1 MLPARRAV
9 RRAGSRTQASRSRR
23 PQQRHNCKRLRAS
36 EANPPTRLQHCFLHC
51 LLPTALSTAR
61 LLPAGHC
68 RAAFGPPQAL
78 PPLPPLPCPAPPSPQ
93 RVSSS
98 SRLHRRR
105 IPETPP
111 AARRGPS
118 MFEHEIVDLLYYEL
132 HCNVQVRYQVASTT
146 EGSNIKI
153 NGLSCPLTKVGRP
166 RRGPENRACGLP
178 RNPRTIAPA
187 SSGYTLFDGF
197 LRAGDPSRRVN
208 ESARVNVGE
217 GFACSTQARQR
228 P

>member
-1 MLPARRAV
+1 MLPVRRAV

-118 MFEHEIVDLLYYEL
+118 MFEHDCRSTLLCIAL
-132 HCNVQVRYQVASTT
+132 QRASTVPSCKYHC
-146 EGSNIKI
+146 GSNIKI
-153 NGLSCPLTKVGRP
+153 NGLSCSLTKVGRP

>member
-23 PQQRHNCKRLRAS
+23 PQQRHTCKRLRAS

-61 LLPAGHC
+61 LLPAGYC
-68 RAAFGPPQAL
+68 RAAFAPPQAL
-78 PPLPPLPCPAPPSPQ
+78 PPLPCPALPCTSFSAASILLAA
-93 RVSSS
+93 RACTGGG
-98 SRLHRRR
+98 SRRRHRR
-105 IPETPP
+105 PG
-111 AARRGPS
+111 AAHPCLN
-118 MFEHEIVDLLYYEL
+118 MIVDLLYSAL

-197 LRAGDPSRRVN
+197 LRAGDPSRRVRAH
-208 ESARVNVGE
+208 E
-217 GFACSTQARQR
+217 
-228 P
+228 